1 MMVKVWLYAFARGI
15 RSSRKVEQA
24 LHEDVAFRMLSGNQ
38 QPDHWTLS
46 EFWRRHLEALGD
58 LFVQT
63 VKLGQVAIDGTK
75 IKANASKHAA
85 MSYGRMGKGEE
96 RLSLEIEA
104 YFHEAEAADQEEDG
118 RHGTGRP
125 EELPKYLQTAQKTLQ
140 AIREA
145 KRALEEEARRSA
157 QQEQDERKREAE
169 AQGKTYRTRKDPREA
184 RPKDRDQWNFTD
196 PDSRIM
202 KSSDKAFI
210 QGYNAQ
216 AAVATGSQIIV
227 AAEVTNQAGGCRAHG
242 PPGARGGEGDWET
255 ARRGTGRRGLLERE
269 ERSVLGSAGD
279 PLSDPPDKVR
289 HSTWRQQKPVPP
301 PPSGGIIAGED
312 VLHAQATTE
321 QEAVQDAGAD
331 CETDV
336 RTAQGR
342 ARAAAVPIGGHGE
355 SEPPLA
361 IGLLCSEPAQAVPA
375 LGTVLPTA
383 KRIGG
388 EAR

>member
-1 MMVKVWLYAFARGI
+1 MRMWRSGCCRGTNSRTTGLC
-15 RSSRKVEQA
+15 RSSGA
-24 LHEDVAFRMLSGNQ
+24 GI
-38 QPDHWTLS
+38 
-46 EFWRRHLEALGD
+46 WRLWGSVCADGEA
-58 LFVQT
+58 
-63 VKLGQVAIDGTK
+63 GQVAIDGTK

-85 MSYGRMGKGEE
+85 MSYGRMGKEEE
-96 RLSLEIEA
+96 RLRREIEA

-157 QQEQDERKREAE
+157 QPEQDERKREAE
-169 AQGKTYRTRKDPREA
+169 DQGKKYRTRKDPREA

-196 PDSRIM
+196 PDLRIM
-202 KSSDKAFI
+202 KASDKAFI

-242 PPGARGGEGDWET
+242 PLVQEVEKVTWRRPGEVMPTRATGARRTFSSWL
-255 ARRGTGRRGLLERE
+255 R
-269 ERSVLGSAGD
+269 GD

-289 HSTWRQQKPVPP
+289 HSTWREQKPVPP
-301 PPSGGIIAGED
+301 PPSGGVISGED

-361 IGLLCSEPAQAVPA
+361 IGLLCSKPAQAVPA